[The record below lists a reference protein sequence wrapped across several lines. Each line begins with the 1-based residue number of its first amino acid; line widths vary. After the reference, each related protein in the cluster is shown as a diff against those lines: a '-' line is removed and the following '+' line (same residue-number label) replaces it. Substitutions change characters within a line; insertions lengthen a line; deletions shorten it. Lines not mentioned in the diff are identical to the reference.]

1 MINPS
6 WGGGTFHRQPRLF
19 FFVFLTALALT
30 TCKAAPPESVIRE
43 AITRYFEAKNYR
55 VVELDIGNV
64 ESGPLGEKTYMAPE
78 GYLIELRKITLEVT
92 EDIGEP
98 WNYRKGQ
105 VFTFTDASVRIRR
118 EKNAQEVWIVG
129 TVSGIPVR

>member
-1 MINPS
+1 MMKIVHVS
-6 WGGGTFHRQPRLF
+6 LISIYL
-19 FFVFLTALALT
+19 VALIIAG
-30 TCKAAPPESVIRE
+30 CAAPPTEGTVRE

>member
-1 MINPS
+1 MS
-6 WGGGTFHRQPRLF
+6 HRQPWFFLF
-19 FFVFLTALALT
+19 LLLTALILT
-30 TCKAAPPESVIRE
+30 ACKAAPPESVIRE
-43 AITRYFEAKNYR
+43 TITRHFEAKNYR

-78 GYLIELRKITLEVT
+78 GYLVEVRKITLEVT

-105 VFTFTDASVRIRR
+105 VFTFTDAGVRIRR
-118 EKNAQEVWIVG
+118 ETDTEETWTVG
-129 TVSGIPVR
+129 TVSGI